1 MHLDQMVT
9 FIIDFGFLFKTLR
22 KYSVGTLSV
31 GPTASHFLVASG
43 SLGTDASGPMC
54 PISFHWAGPLKFLL
68 SHPLHRKDKQL
79 HKF

>member
-1 MHLDQMVT
+1 MT

-43 SLGTDASGPMC
+43 SLRANVSHQFPLGGTSQVLAPRSTAQKG
-54 PISFHWAGPLKFLL
+54 
-68 SHPLHRKDKQL
+68 
-79 HKF
+79 